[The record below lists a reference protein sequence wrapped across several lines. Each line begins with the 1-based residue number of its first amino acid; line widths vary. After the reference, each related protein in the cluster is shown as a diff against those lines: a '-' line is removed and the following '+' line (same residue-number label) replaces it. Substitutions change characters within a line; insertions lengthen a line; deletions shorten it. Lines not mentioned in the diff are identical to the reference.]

1 MVDIMKKIVVIEPGY
16 LNYSAEENILQ
27 DWDPQFVVV
36 PANASLEEKLR
47 QVSNADAIMV
57 REATVSRPMIEAMQQ
72 CRVIVR
78 YGVGVDNIDS
88 QAAKEK
94 GIYVANV
101 PDYGSEDVAEHALA
115 LLLAATRRI
124 ATRNRDVRDGQWGIG
139 QREPMFRLAGK
150 ILGVVGFGRIS
161 RCFVQKASGIGFK
174 RILVVDPLLTDEQA
188 SQAGVTRVNLDTLC
202 READFISL
210 HAPLT
215 PDTHHL
221 IGEAELAKM
230 KPSAVLVN
238 TSRGGLIDEQ
248 ALINALLQQRIF
260 AAGLDVF
267 ESEPLSAKSPLLQM
281 DNTLCTDHTAW
292 FTEESVVE
300 LQSKAAHEVRR
311 AFEGEHPL
319 NWVNP

>member
-1 MVDIMKKIVVIEPGY
+1 
-16 LNYSAEENILQ
+16 EENILQ

-124 ATRNRDVRDGQWGIG
+124 ATRSRDVRDGQWGIG

>member
-1 MVDIMKKIVVIEPGY
+1 MKKIVVIEPGY

-124 ATRNRDVRDGQWGIG
+124 ATRNSDVRDGQWGIG

>member
-1 MVDIMKKIVVIEPGY
+1 MKKIVVIEPGY

-174 RILVVDPLLTDEQA
+174 RILVVDPLLTDKQA

-300 LQSKAAHEVRR
+300 FQSKAAHEVRR

>member
-1 MVDIMKKIVVIEPGY
+1 MKKIVVIEPGY

-174 RILVVDPLLTDEQA
+174 RILVVDPLLTDKQA

-311 AFEGEHPL
+311 AFEGKHPL

>member
-1 MVDIMKKIVVIEPGY
+1 MKKIVVIEPGY

-260 AAGLDVF
+260 AAGIDVF

>member
-1 MVDIMKKIVVIEPGY
+1 MKKIVVIEPGY

-161 RCFVQKASGIGFK
+161 RSFVQKASGFGFK

-248 ALINALLQQRIF
+248 ALINALLQKRIF

>member
-1 MVDIMKKIVVIEPGY
+1 MKKIVVIEPGY

-57 REATVSRPMIEAMQQ
+57 REVTVSRPMIEAMQQ

-161 RCFVQKASGIGFK
+161 RCFVQKASGFGFK

-248 ALINALLQQRIF
+248 ALINALLQKRIF

>member
-1 MVDIMKKIVVIEPGY
+1 Y

-161 RCFVQKASGIGFK
+161 RCFVQKASGFGFK

-248 ALINALLQQRIF
+248 ALINALLQKRIF

>member
-1 MVDIMKKIVVIEPGY
+1 MKKIVVIEPGY

-124 ATRNRDVRDGQWGIG
+124 ATRNRDVRDDQWGIG

-161 RCFVQKASGIGFK
+161 RCFVQKASGFGFK

-248 ALINALLQQRIF
+248 ALINALLQKRIF

>member
-1 MVDIMKKIVVIEPGY
+1 
-16 LNYSAEENILQ
+16 

-174 RILVVDPLLTDEQA
+174 RILVVDPLLTDKQA

>member
-1 MVDIMKKIVVIEPGY
+1 MKKIVVIEPGY

-248 ALINALLQQRIF
+248 ALINALLQKRIF

>member
-1 MVDIMKKIVVIEPGY
+1 
-16 LNYSAEENILQ
+16 YSAEENILQ

-174 RILVVDPLLTDEQA
+174 RILVVDPLLTDKQA

>member
-1 MVDIMKKIVVIEPGY
+1 MKKIVVIEPGY

-161 RCFVQKASGIGFK
+161 RCFVQKASGFGFK

-230 KPSAVLVN
+230 NPSAVLVN

-248 ALINALLQQRIF
+248 ALINALLQKRIF

>member
-1 MVDIMKKIVVIEPGY
+1 MKKIVVIEPGY

-161 RCFVQKASGIGFK
+161 RCFVQKASGFGFK

-248 ALINALLQQRIF
+248 ALINALLQKRIF
-260 AAGLDVF
+260 ATGLDVF

>member
-1 MVDIMKKIVVIEPGY
+1 MKKIVIIEPGY
-16 LNYSAEENILQ
+16 LNYSAEEGILH
-27 DWDPQFVVV
+27 DWDPEFVVV
-36 PANASLEEKLR
+36 PVNATLEDKLQQIR
-47 QVSNADAIMV
+47 NADAVMV
-57 REATVSRPMIEAMQQ
+57 REAVVDRTMIEAMQQ
-72 CRVIVR
+72 CRIIVR

-88 QAAKEK
+88 LAARDK

-115 LLLAATRRI
+115 LLFAATRRI
-124 ATRNRDVRDGQWGIG
+124 ATRNRDVREGQWGIG

-150 ILGVVGFGRIS
+150 VLGVVGFGRIS

-174 RILVVDPLLTDEQA
+174 RILVVDPLLTDKQA
-188 SQAGVTRVNLDTLC
+188 AQAGVTRVDLDTLC

-215 PDTHHL
+215 AETHHL
-221 IGEAELAKM
+221 IGEAELSQM
-230 KPSAVLVN
+230 KPSVILIN

-260 AAGLDVF
+260 VAGLDVF

-292 FTEESVVE
+292 FTEESVTE
-300 LQSKAAHEVRR
+300 LQSKAAYEVRR
-311 AFEGEHPL
+311 AFKDQQPL
-319 NWVNP
+319 NWINP

>member
-1 MVDIMKKIVVIEPGY
+1 MKKIVVIKPGY

-161 RCFVQKASGIGFK
+161 RCSVQKASGIGFK
-174 RILVVDPLLTDEQA
+174 RILVVDPLLTDKQA

>member
-1 MVDIMKKIVVIEPGY
+1 MKKIVVIEPGY

-72 CRVIVR
+72 CHVIVR

-161 RCFVQKASGIGFK
+161 RCFVQKASGFGFK

-248 ALINALLQQRIF
+248 ALINALLQKRIF

>member
-1 MVDIMKKIVVIEPGY
+1 MKKIVVIEPGY

-161 RCFVQKASGIGFK
+161 RCFVQKASGFGFK
-174 RILVVDPLLTDEQA
+174 RILVVDPLLTDEQD

-248 ALINALLQQRIF
+248 ALINALLQKRIF

>member
-1 MVDIMKKIVVIEPGY
+1 MKKIVVIEPGY

-161 RCFVQKASGIGFK
+161 RCFVQKASGFGFK
-174 RILVVDPLLTDEQA
+174 RILVVDPVLTDEQA

-248 ALINALLQQRIF
+248 ALINALLQKRIF

>member
-1 MVDIMKKIVVIEPGY
+1 MKKIVVIEPGY

-161 RCFVQKASGIGFK
+161 RCFVQKASGFGFK

-248 ALINALLQQRIF
+248 ALINALLQKRIF

>member
-1 MVDIMKKIVVIEPGY
+1 MKKIVVIEPGY
-16 LNYSAEENILQ
+16 LNYSAEESILHN
-27 DWDPQFVVV
+27 WDPQFVVV

-88 QAAKEK
+88 QAAREK

-101 PDYGSEDVAEHALA
+101 PDYGSEDVAEHSLA
-115 LLLAATRRI
+115 LLLATTRRI

-188 SQAGVTRVNLDTLC
+188 LQAGVTRVSLDTLC

-281 DNTLCTDHTAW
+281 ENTVCTDHTAW

>member
-1 MVDIMKKIVVIEPGY
+1 MKKIVVIEPGY

-27 DWDPQFVVV
+27 DWNPQFVVV

-161 RCFVQKASGIGFK
+161 RCFVQKASGFGFK

-248 ALINALLQQRIF
+248 ALINALLQKRIF

>member
-1 MVDIMKKIVVIEPGY
+1 MKKIVVIEPGY
-16 LNYSAEENILQ
+16 LNYSAEESILQ
-27 DWDPQFVVV
+27 NWDPLFVVV
-36 PANASLEEKLR
+36 PAKASLEEKLR

-174 RILVVDPLLTDEQA
+174 RILVVDPLLTDELA

-281 DNTLCTDHTAW
+281 ENTLCTDHTAW

>member
-1 MVDIMKKIVVIEPGY
+1 MKKIVVIEPGY

-161 RCFVQKASGIGFK
+161 RCFVQKASGFGFK

-248 ALINALLQQRIF
+248 ALINALLQKRIF

-267 ESEPLSAKSPLLQM
+267 ESGTLSAKSPLLQM

>member
-1 MVDIMKKIVVIEPGY
+1 MKKIVVIEPGY

-27 DWDPQFVVV
+27 DWDPLFVVV

-248 ALINALLQQRIF
+248 ALINALLQKRIF

-292 FTEESVVE
+292 FTEESMVE

>member
-1 MVDIMKKIVVIEPGY
+1 MKKIVVIEPGY

-78 YGVGVDNIDS
+78 YGVGVNNIDS

-161 RCFVQKASGIGFK
+161 RCFVQKASGFGFK

-248 ALINALLQQRIF
+248 ALINALLQKRIF

>member
-1 MVDIMKKIVVIEPGY
+1 
-16 LNYSAEENILQ
+16 EENILQ

-174 RILVVDPLLTDEQA
+174 RILVVDPLLTDKQA

>member
-1 MVDIMKKIVVIEPGY
+1 
-16 LNYSAEENILQ
+16 
-27 DWDPQFVVV
+27 V

-161 RCFVQKASGIGFK
+161 RCFVQKASGFGFK

-248 ALINALLQQRIF
+248 ALINALLQKRIF

>member
-1 MVDIMKKIVVIEPGY
+1 MKKIVVIEPGY

-161 RCFVQKASGIGFK
+161 RCFVQKASGFGFK

-188 SQAGVTRVNLDTLC
+188 SQAGVTRVDLDTLC

-248 ALINALLQQRIF
+248 ALINALLQKRIF

>member
-1 MVDIMKKIVVIEPGY
+1 MKKIVVIEPGY

-174 RILVVDPLLTDEQA
+174 RILVVDPLLTDKQA

-300 LQSKAAHEVRR
+300 LQSKVAHEVRR

>member
-1 MVDIMKKIVVIEPGY
+1 
-16 LNYSAEENILQ
+16 
-27 DWDPQFVVV
+27 VVV

-174 RILVVDPLLTDEQA
+174 RILVVDPLLTDKQA

>member
-1 MVDIMKKIVVIEPGY
+1 MKKIVVIKPGY

-174 RILVVDPLLTDEQA
+174 RILVVDPLLTDKQA

-300 LQSKAAHEVRR
+300 LQSKA
-311 AFEGEHPL
+311 
-319 NWVNP
+319 

>member
-1 MVDIMKKIVVIEPGY
+1 MKKIVVIEPGY

-161 RCFVQKASGIGFK
+161 RCFVQKASGFGFK
-174 RILVVDPLLTDEQA
+174 RILVVDPLLTDKQA

>member
-1 MVDIMKKIVVIEPGY
+1 MKKIVVIEPGY
-16 LNYSAEENILQ
+16 LNYSAEESILQ
-27 DWDPQFVVV
+27 NWDPQFVVV
-36 PANASLEEKLR
+36 PAKASLEEKLR

-174 RILVVDPLLTDEQA
+174 RILVVDPLLTDELA

-221 IGEAELAKM
+221 IGETELAKM

-281 DNTLCTDHTAW
+281 ENTLCTDHTAW

>member
-1 MVDIMKKIVVIEPGY
+1 MKKIVVIEPGY
-16 LNYSAEENILQ
+16 LNYSAEESILQ
-27 DWDPQFVVV
+27 NWDPQFVVV

-88 QAAKEK
+88 QAAREK

-188 SQAGVTRVNLDTLC
+188 LQAGVTRVSLDTLC

-281 DNTLCTDHTAW
+281 ENTLCTDHTAW

>member
-1 MVDIMKKIVVIEPGY
+1 MKKIVVIEPGY
-16 LNYSAEENILQ
+16 LNYSAEESILQ
-27 DWDPQFVVV
+27 NWDPQFVVV
-36 PANASLEEKLR
+36 PANASLEEKLH

-88 QAAKEK
+88 QAAREK

-188 SQAGVTRVNLDTLC
+188 LQAGVTRVSLDTLC
-202 READFISL
+202 READFVSL

-281 DNTLCTDHTAW
+281 ENTLCTDHTAW

>member
-1 MVDIMKKIVVIEPGY
+1 
-16 LNYSAEENILQ
+16 NYSAEENILQ

-161 RCFVQKASGIGFK
+161 RCFVQKASGFGFK

-248 ALINALLQQRIF
+248 ALINALLQKRIF

>member
-1 MVDIMKKIVVIEPGY
+1 MKKIVVIDPGY

-161 RCFVQKASGIGFK
+161 RCFVQKASGFGFK

-248 ALINALLQQRIF
+248 ALINALLQKRIF

>member
-1 MVDIMKKIVVIEPGY
+1 MKKIVVIEPGY

-94 GIYVANV
+94 GIYVSNV

-174 RILVVDPLLTDEQA
+174 RILVVDPLLTDKQA